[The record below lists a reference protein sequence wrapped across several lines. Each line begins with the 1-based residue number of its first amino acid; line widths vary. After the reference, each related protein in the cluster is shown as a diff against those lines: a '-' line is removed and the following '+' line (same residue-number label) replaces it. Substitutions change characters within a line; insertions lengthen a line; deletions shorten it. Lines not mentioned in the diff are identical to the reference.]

1 MAGAPV
7 PDEGHRPPEGRDDA
21 PRGTFA
27 ERLDYL
33 FQTVKLEGGP
43 LTMDEV
49 AARISAQGGERVSS
63 AYLSALRRGVRDN
76 PSLRTIEALARFFGV
91 PATYFFD
98 DGTAEEVRSQL
109 ELLTQLRESG
119 VTGLKFRGT
128 QLTPESRSDI
138 VKLLQQLAAEQQA
151 AAARML
157 HAAGAIEEEGPAHEE
172 P

>member
-1 MAGAPV
+1 V
-7 PDEGHRPPEGRDDA
+7 PEEGHHADEGGDPA

-33 FQTVKLEGGP
+33 FKTVKPEHGP

-91 PATYFFD
+91 PATYFVD
-98 DGTAEEVRSQL
+98 DGTAKEVRSQL

-119 VTGLKFRGT
+119 VTGLKFRGAD
-128 QLTPESRSDI
+128 LTAESRSDV

-151 AAARML
+151 AAARIL
-157 HAAGAIEEEGPAHEE
+157 DAAGAIEDEGPAHGER
-172 P
+172 

>member
-1 MAGAPV
+1 MSQGDV
-7 PDEGHRPPEGRDDA
+7 A

-33 FQTVKLEGGP
+33 FQTVKSEDGP
-43 LTMDEV
+43 PTMDEV

-109 ELLTQLRESG
+109 ELLTQIRESG

-128 QLTPESRSDI
+128 DFTSEGRSAI

-157 HAAGAIEEEGPAHEE
+157 QAAGTIEDEVQTREER
-172 P
+172 